1 MSKFDTEKFL
11 VGGWILLLLF
21 PPISVTPDV
30 QGWLFYHLN
39 SGFKIA
45 LSLLEKS
52 KEKNTLSVLA
62 LCFSRINSHVV
73 HRKCIKFMKTIWTQ
87 RRIWDPIKH
96 L

>member
-11 VGGWILLLLF
+11 VGRWILLLLF
-21 PPISVTPDV
+21 PPTSVTPDF
-30 QGWLFYHLN
+30 QSRLFYQLI
-39 SGFKIA
+39 SGFKIV
-45 LSLLEKS
+45 LSLLGKS
-52 KEKNTLSVLA
+52 KQKNTLSVLA

-73 HRKCIKFMKTIWTQ
+73 HRKCMKFMKTIWTQ